1 MAEQNVL
8 KQIICEL
15 DNIEGSVQENQLLE
29 FASLIQKADHV
40 FVGGVGRSG
49 FSARSFANRL
59 MHLGLSVYFVGETTT
74 PAIGEGDVLVLC
86 TGSGETGSLKEIAK
100 RAKSCGAKLACV
112 TISDKSTI
120 GAMADA
126 AVLVPGASSKI
137 ESGENKSIQ
146 PMGSAFEQMSLLIF
160 DSVVM
165 ILLDRLHETSE
176 EMFARHANLE

>member
-59 MHLGLSVYFVGETTT
+59 MHLGLSVYFVAGW
-74 PAIGEGDVLVLC
+74 D
-86 TGSGETGSLKEIAK
+86 SG
-100 RAKSCGAKLACV
+100 
-112 TISDKSTI
+112 
-120 GAMADA
+120 
-126 AVLVPGASSKI
+126 
-137 ESGENKSIQ
+137 NKQIY
-146 PMGSAFEQMSLLIF
+146 GK
-160 DSVVM
+160 
-165 ILLDRLHETSE
+165 
-176 EMFARHANLE
+176 